1 MRASRFLRQ
10 RAQLNRS
17 RYAVR
22 MIASEVLPSLVR
34 AMQTMN
40 DANFQLPAEGGD
52 FRDEYAEGLAE
63 FDRWL
68 AAHG

>member
-22 MIASEVLPSLVR
+22 VIATDVLPTLVS

-40 DANFQLPAEGGD
+40 DTLRVQGNMIRRAATQEGEN
-52 FRDEYAEGLAE
+52 R
-63 FDRWL
+63 
-68 AAHG
+68 

>member
-22 MIASEVLPSLVR
+22 MIATEVLPSLVNT
-34 AMQTMN
+34 MHTMN
-40 DANFQLPAEGGD
+40 DTLRIQGDMIRRAATQEGEN
-52 FRDEYAEGLAE
+52 R
-63 FDRWL
+63 
-68 AAHG
+68 

>member
-40 DANFQLPAEGGD
+40 DTLRVQGNMIRRAATQEGENRG
-52 FRDEYAEGLAE
+52 
-63 FDRWL
+63 
-68 AAHG
+68 

>member
-22 MIASEVLPSLVR
+22 MIATEVLPSLVKS
-34 AMQTMN
+34 MHMMN
-40 DANFQLPAEGGD
+40 DTLRIQGNMIRRAVT
-52 FRDEYAEGLAE
+52 
-63 FDRWL
+63 DREV
-68 AAHG
+68 GSPDPKETP